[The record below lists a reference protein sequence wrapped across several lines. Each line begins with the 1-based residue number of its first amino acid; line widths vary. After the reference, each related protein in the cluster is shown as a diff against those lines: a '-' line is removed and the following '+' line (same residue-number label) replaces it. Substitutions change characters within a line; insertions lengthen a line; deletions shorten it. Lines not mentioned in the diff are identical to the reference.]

1 MLLVALGLRGKSAA
15 FPFDGAKGV
24 LLPRLRV
31 DVCNLLSAMRAKTK
45 SVEAF
50 LIGLRSAGHYPS
62 RFKMSSADH
71 SRLARMERAFFACC
85 AKWLAMWLTWLA

>member
-50 LIGLRSAGHYPS
+50 LIGLRSEGH
-62 RFKMSSADH
+62 RFSSSGIFKKPIQKYFICSARRKAFSSMSQNS
-71 SRLARMERAFFACC
+71 
-85 AKWLAMWLTWLA
+85 